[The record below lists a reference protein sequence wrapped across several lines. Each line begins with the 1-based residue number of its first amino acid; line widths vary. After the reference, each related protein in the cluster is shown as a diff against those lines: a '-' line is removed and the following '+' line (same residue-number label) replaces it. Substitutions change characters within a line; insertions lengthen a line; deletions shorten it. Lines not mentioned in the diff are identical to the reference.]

1 MAKRKTA
8 RVLAAAWA
16 RGAALLQVLL
26 FPAHKRV
33 HAWRRIPAARL
44 YTLYAPRPH
53 ARHPWITVLYPY
65 RAPEVRQLL
74 WALKF
79 RGARA
84 AGAPLLPPLAEKPP
98 QILAVQENQAPALLV
113 PVPLCPARLRA
124 RGFNQ
129 SALLAH
135 ALTHALPETRLTVRE
150 DVLVRTRNGPP
161 QSRLPHARRPEN
173 VAGAFLARRTAA
185 LSGAQVV
192 LVDDIAT
199 TGATLCEARR
209 ALLSAGA
216 HVVHALAFAG

>member
-1 MAKRKTA
+1 MAKRKTE
-8 RVLAAAWA
+8 RILAALA
-16 RGAALLQVLL
+16 RGAALLQALL
-26 FPAHKRV
+26 FPAHERV

-44 YTLYAPRPH
+44 HILYAPRAH

-79 RGARA
+79 RSTRHAC
-84 AGAPLLPPLAEKPP
+84 APFLPPLAEKPP
-98 QILAVQENQAPALLV
+98 RVLAVQENQAPVLLV
-113 PVPLCPARLRA
+113 PVPLCAARLRA

-129 SALLAH
+129 SALLAR
-135 ALTHALPETRLTVRE
+135 ALTQALPEMRLTVRE
-150 DVLVRTRNGPP
+150 DVLARTRNGPP
-161 QSRLPHARRPEN
+161 QSRLPHAHRPEN

-209 ALLSAGA
+209 ALLAAGA
-216 HVVHALAFAG
+216 RSVHALAFAG